1 METTLKP
8 HTSQLELFVNDGF
21 DNLKFGLT
29 MEEVRTA
36 LGDAD
41 EVDMN
46 DEDEET
52 DVVIWH
58 YWDKGISIFFEQEAG
73 FRFSCAEVNSTETV
87 IWGKKV
93 FTMNKEELKALFTEH
108 NFKEIE
114 TETHE
119 WGEERLS
126 IIDAMVDFYFENGE
140 LLSVNFGK
148 LLL

>member
-1 METTLKP
+1 METVADTNTTKV
-8 HTSQLELFVNDGF
+8 ELFINEGF
-21 DNLKFGLT
+21 DNLKFGLS
-29 MEEVRTA
+29 MEEVRA
-36 LGDAD
+36 VLGDA
-41 EVDMN
+41 EETDMY

-73 FRFSCAEVNSTETV
+73 FRFSCAEVNSPETIV
-87 IWGKKV
+87 WGKNV
-93 FTMNKEELKALFTEH
+93 FTMNREELKALFTEH

-126 IIDAMVDFYFENGE
+126 IIDAMVDFYFENGK